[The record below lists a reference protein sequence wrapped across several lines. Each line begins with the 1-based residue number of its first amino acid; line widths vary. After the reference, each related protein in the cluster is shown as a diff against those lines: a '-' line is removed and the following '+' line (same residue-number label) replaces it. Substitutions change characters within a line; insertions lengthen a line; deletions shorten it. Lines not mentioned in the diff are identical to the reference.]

1 MTALATTSPLTYEN
15 INFLKQCKNRA
26 EWLHESNRKLQRC
39 MYPSTEE
46 TLGPIL
52 LRQKEDLQFIE
63 PFVEQVTGLMNN
75 LYQAAKFED
84 NINLMADIDQLYF
97 GLDYSGPSSKLKEIP
112 TIETLSTEL
121 ATLYEQLSKYK
132 TPEGDFDLYDIDNTV
147 RHQRSPEEIEELE
160 REEEEH
166 RRAQDEQ
173 DDRDDMT
180 ISRVRS
186 MYRSMSLTQ
195 IVDHYNRFASGW
207 SPYIKSE
214 MKKYLG
220 VRR

>member
-26 EWLHESNRKLQRC
+26 EWLHESNRKLNRNLF
-39 MYPSTEE
+39 PSTEE

-63 PFVEQVTGLMNN
+63 PLVEQLTFLMHN

-97 GLDYSGPSSKLKEIP
+97 GLEYSGPSSKLNEIP
-112 TIETLSTEL
+112 TTEKLLTEL
-121 ATLYEQLSKYK
+121 ATLSEQLSKYK
-132 TPEGDFDLYDIDNTV
+132 TPEGDFDLYGIDTTV
-147 RHQRSPEEIEELE
+147 RHQGSPREIEEMECEEME
-160 REEEEH
+160 R
-166 RRAQDEQ
+166 RQAQDEQ

-195 IVDHYNRFASGW
+195 IADHYNRFSSSW

-214 MKKYLG
+214 IKKYLG
-220 VRR
+220 MRR